1 VSTSILAEAV
11 RFELTEPFG
20 SSVFKTGAINRA
32 LPHFRYNL
40 EHRAGFE
47 PAALGICSPLHWAT
61 LPPMRHFWSGV
72 QESNPHSR
80 GRSSM
85 SYPLNERQIQLGG
98 PCWSRTNRH
107 PIMSRML

>member
-1 VSTSILAEAV
+1 MSTSILAEAV

-61 LPPMRHFWSGV
+61 LPPMRNFYLTGIFIPS
-72 QESNPHSR
+72 
-80 GRSSM
+80 
-85 SYPLNERQIQLGG
+85 
-98 PCWSRTNRH
+98 T
-107 PIMSRML
+107 